1 MTAAKRPVRDTRA
14 KWPTQRGRRTPS
26 ALPPLRALWLFGGL
40 ALLFITLLGRALYLQ
55 SIDTKFLQEQG
66 SARYSRELPVPAHRG
81 RIVDRAG
88 EALALSTPVK
98 SLWAFPTSFQASGS
112 QLRELARVLETT
124 PQKIQATLEANSDFA
139 FVARQVPPET
149 ASRAMA
155 LRISGLHEQQEY
167 RRFYPGGEVTAHI
180 VGFTGDR
187 DVGQE
192 GIELAQQTWLA
203 GVPGSR
209 RVLINRRNEAVEDVA
224 AIRAPQ
230 AGRDLALSLDTRL
243 QYLAFRELKAVVD
256 AHKAKAGGLVI
267 LDVKTGE
274 ILALANWPTY
284 NPNRRDKVARDK
296 MRNRALTDVFEPGS
310 TLKPFTIAAA
320 LEAGRIRPDTVIQT
334 APGTWKVGTATIHD
348 AHPNGALTVEQ
359 VLQKSSNVGAAKIAL
374 ALPSERMWQMFSEVG
389 FGALPKTGFPG
400 EVAGRLRPAKSWR
413 PIEQATMAFGHG
425 ISLNLIQLAR
435 AYSIFATDGELMPAT
450 LFKTQ
455 GPVVSLPILTPK
467 TAQAMRRMLE
477 LATLPGGTAP
487 KAQVIGYRVAGKTGT
502 AHKLEG
508 RGYTNKYVSSFV
520 GFAPASNPRLIVA
533 VMIDEPSA
541 GQHYGGVVAAPAFS
555 NVVGSALRMLGVPTD
570 APVDNVLLSPDG
582 ALIREET

>member
-1 MTAAKRPVRDTRA
+1 
-14 KWPTQRGRRTPS
+14 
-26 ALPPLRALWLFGGL
+26 LRALWLFGGL

-66 SARYSRELPVPAHRG
+66 SARHSRELPVPAHRG